1 MKYVIVIGSG
11 GHAKVILDIIEKSND
26 KVIGILDKNRMKG
39 EMILGYPVL
48 GSETEDKEKFRD
60 DKTCFI
66 IGIGNNEKRK
76 KEAEL
81 LKLPW
86 YTAIHPSVQI
96 GKSVEIGEGTVIM
109 ANAVINPDVKIGS
122 HCIINTAACIDH
134 DVVIG
139 NYTHIS
145 PNAAIAGKSSIGEEC
160 HIGIGSSVI
169 DNISICSGVKT
180 GAGAVVPEDIS
191 VPGVYVGVPARMV
204 RKRQKG

>member
-1 MKYVIVIGSG
+1 MKDIIIIGTG
-11 GHAKVILDIIEKSND
+11 GHAKVILDIIEKSGDNVRGFLD
-26 KVIGILDKNRMKG
+26 DNRIIG
-39 EMILGYPVL
+39 ETILGYPVL
-48 GSETEDKEKFRD
+48 GSEKKDVVNFCNRN
-60 DKTCFI
+60 CYFI

-96 GKSVEIGEGTVIM
+96 GKAVEIGEGTVIM
-109 ANAVINPDVKIGS
+109 ANAVINPDAKIGS
-122 HCIINTAACIDH
+122 HCIINTAASVDH

-145 PNAAIAGKSSIGEEC
+145 PNAAIAGKSSIGEGC
-160 HIGIGSSVI
+160 HVGIGCSVI
-169 DNISICSGVKT
+169 DNISICSGVKI
-180 GAGAVVPEDIS
+180 GAGAAVTEDIS
-191 VPGVYVGVPARMV
+191 VPGVYVGVPARIV